1 MDEIPDDEDAPI
13 LTPVET
19 CYIVARDVTVTIKA
33 QLLLIRYKR
42 GWKSWAEMIY
52 DVVKEFGEE

>member
-1 MDEIPDDEDAPI
+1 MDEVPDDEDAPI

-19 CYIVARDVTVTIKA
+19 CYIVARDVPVTIKA

>member
-19 CYIVARDVTVTIKA
+19 CYIVARDVPVTIKA

>member
-1 MDEIPDDEDAPI
+1 MDDEDAPI

-19 CYIVARDVTVTIKA
+19 CYIVARDVPVTIKA

>member
-1 MDEIPDDEDAPI
+1 MDEISDDEDAPI

-19 CYIVARDVTVTIKA
+19 CYIVARDVPVTIKA

-52 DVVKEFGEE
+52 DVVKEFGED